1 MLKLIRISLPCV
13 RHHIFGRKQI
23 QVLQVTVRFLSL
35 LIVLDAMDLSLVLR
49 ARWIRVQV
57 NLLRERGLIF
67 VL

>member
-1 MLKLIRISLPCV
+1 M

-35 LIVLDAMDLSLVLR
+35 LIVVDTMDLSLVLR
-49 ARWIRVQV
+49 ARRIRVQV
-57 NLLRERGLIF
+57 NLLRERRLIL